1 MRKNSYAEFPFFL
14 LLEVGFVLLMGFAA
28 RGSMY
33 ASTIAVRVSDWTTYR
48 ARLVYDLDDLTIS
61 AVLSDTAGLR
71 SIRGSA
77 AVDAGP
83 FVLSVGSVRLH
94 GLFAE
99 LENPAEGGARSVA
112 TVTRTRVR
120 NDYTFDPA
128 LLVGLAVR
136 RPFAGGELFMW
147 GAGTPEGADRYGVGF
162 SGDGPARIEV
172 ISMFAPTTPV
182 DRIDAWYAGT
192 PTFPGGSQM
201 HTAARVSVETRADR
215 RSARPVLFAG
225 SVGAFF
231 SSGTRDSSG
240 YAARLA
246 GVAET
251 RIADGELWLGIRSPL
266 YRSPAGRTGPNA
278 VASARLVGFPR
289 LRFSPSVAV
298 ERRVWYPD
306 VYGSGDRDDLRARLA
321 IVAGGPDDRDL
332 GLSGSVAM
340 ERRED
345 LTKDHDVEARRE
357 LKTRLR
363 VKRVIITGETLT
375 VDRPAGVRTTKY
387 VLSSAIRSP
396 GLSVELSARLERGAV
411 VTYGGRAR
419 LEVTRPAHAAFL
431 SISTRNPVRIDD
443 PVPLR
448 TIDEARRALGFE
460 FGFSGR

>member
-1 MRKNSYAEFPFFL
+1 MKRNRYAEFPLFL

-28 RGSMY
+28 GGSVY

-48 ARLVYDLDDLTIS
+48 ARLVYDLDGLTIS

-77 AVDAGP
+77 AADAGP
-83 FVLSVGSVRLH
+83 FVLSVGSVGLH

-99 LENPAEGGARSVA
+99 IENPAEGGARSVA

-120 NDYTFDPA
+120 NDYSFDSA
-128 LLVGLAVR
+128 LLVGFAVR
-136 RPFAGGELFMW
+136 RLFAGGELFIW
-147 GAGTPEGADRYGVGF
+147 GAGSPEKSDRYGVGF
-162 SGDGPARIEV
+162 SGDGRARIEV
-172 ISMFAPTTPV
+172 VSMFAPTTPV
-182 DRIDAWYAGT
+182 ERIDVWYAGT
-192 PTFPGGSQM
+192 PAFPGGSQM
-201 HTAARVSVETRADR
+201 HMAARVSAETRAAR
-215 RSARPVLFAG
+215 RSARPFLFAG
-225 SVGAFF
+225 SGGAFL

-251 RIADGELWLGIRSPL
+251 RIADGEFWLGLRSL
-266 YRSPAGRTGPNA
+266 SYRPPGGRTGPNA

-289 LRFSPSVAV
+289 LAFSPSVAV

-321 IVAGGPDDRDL
+321 IVAGGPEDRDL
-332 GLSGSVAM
+332 GLSGAVAM

-363 VKRVIITGETLT
+363 VKRMIITGEVLT
-375 VDRPAGVRTTKY
+375 VDRSAGVRTTKY

-396 GLSVELSARLERGAV
+396 GFSVDLAARLERGAV
-411 VTYGGRAR
+411 VTYSGRAR

-443 PVPLR
+443 PVRLR
-448 TIDEARRALGFE
+448 TIDEARRALFFE